1 MDAVVAVVASDAR
14 LTIVMFSMKIRLALA
29 FRVFLTSECPEDVN
43 NIYKIFLVTT
53 SSMFGSCFE
62 KGKLK
67 VDPPRGIINFGSFP
81 SLGKKGK
88 TTICF
93 NVIVF
98 LGSLLSRRVPF
109 FIFLSSLFSRMSEQ
123 KKGKKDPPFYFPF

>member
-81 SLGKKGK
+81 SLGKKREDNHLLQCY
-88 TTICF
+88 CF
-93 NVIVF
+93 SRFTSLASSAF
-98 LGSLLSRRVPF
+98 LYFSFFPLLSN
-109 FIFLSSLFSRMSEQ
+109 E
-123 KKGKKDPPFYFPF
+123 